1 MAILLALQVALV
13 RCWAVCIGDIRAA
26 FLNGEEAPRKLFFKQ
41 PVRGLPG
48 LLPGQLVEILKGV
61 FGLSTF
67 PKLWWLRL
75 SRELLEIKFTEG
87 NVTYFLKQNDIDPCV
102 FQVMGRR
109 DGIDEGVCG
118 LILTHVDDLMV
129 MADKEIHEKLK
140 QEIGRRFPVDEWEA
154 DSFEYVGCEYQITE
168 DEVNIKQT
176 PT

>member
-1 MAILLALQVALV
+1 M
-13 RCWAVCIGDIRAA
+13 
-26 FLNGEEAPRKLFFKQ
+26 
-41 PVRGLPG
+41 
-48 LLPGQLVEILKGV
+48 
-61 FGLSTF
+61 
-67 PKLWWLRL
+67 